1 MNRQK
6 QKLKHKTN
14 NMKKLVFLLFPVML
28 LLGLA
33 SCTDDDN
40 VQNAEGPNVITP
52 SNETEPTDDQMSV
65 MVTADLSAYV
75 PSAFDEGST
84 GAALV
89 ARLPMVTG
97 DIQPDTRL
105 VLLKGSDF
113 DFESALP
120 ADEIREIARSYM
132 NGAYIAL
139 EHPTRQQAANLLLS
153 LLVFITELS
162 EADLQQNFSVDAAAA
177 AAAVSQSRAVER
189 LKVRMENIERI
200 GNAQNNV
207 TTRSGETD
215 TEELLGEMLILGTTD
230 YFLQQ
235 PLGANSAITFHSED
249 GEGNVTDEQPATVT
263 VNRTPYVSGKLA
275 DAAAQW
281 LNDEL
286 KPQGQKPLA
295 APRRTDGSTAI
306 NDVMGASESFT
317 YYAHVPIR
325 IYDGSLQYYCDCL
338 KMIVRSWGVHNMQ
351 TNKDY
356 YYLTQDVKISLDEDT
371 WFPYGNKEERKN
383 TWWPATN
390 YGDYNC
396 WVGSCLSGYVTSM
409 NLTGDGGTVQL
420 EAALPSTDN
429 NSTTLSVETGSS
441 SSTTHTEGYTVGFS
455 YGLSSGSGLGTALN
469 LSGSESWGYTEG
481 TSFALESTYYSNE
494 WRVTKRTDRTD
505 GNNVS
510 WTYKGA
516 MPQFRVRETSD
527 HYYYEYDDPADI
539 LTNDCDMKNEIC
551 WSVANPVGQYT
562 VDISSMTETGAI
574 LFLHKSKHKSNP
586 PHAYVFTSEDTNYSH
601 TLLQPSRA
609 TQTWRMDVNI
619 EEWENESVPGAR
631 SQLVAYIKEGF
642 PDLYCSVFKVAD
654 KSIESLDMI
663 NYLVTYSKEKFNK
676 NYETMRNYARELGI
690 RKYSISWR
698 CDERNVHTINPY
710 VVDVTAVPSGLHA
723 QALWCKGN
731 STLYFI
737 DASDVYKEN
746 ETWDGQT
753 ITRVWADDEVLNTK
767 SNYRPSWLSYL
778 QGWVTRVVFDKS
790 FADARPTCC
799 ANWFLMLASIE
810 TFEGLENLN
819 TSKVTSTAWM
829 FHGCESLETL
839 DVSGFDMSNVTDA
852 NHMFSNCIRLRTIY
866 SDQSW
871 NIRSSEDMFRLC
883 SKLKGAVAY
892 NYEKV
897 DCSMANPETGYF
909 TWPEGGNWMTLNEKG
924 SNSTLLKRYE
934 GQTVVV
940 RYSRTLTAKI
950 DDDGNYVATPFT
962 VCLPYDLDLAQA
974 VNAGQAEI
982 YTLAAVASGQFVFAK
997 LDITTLEAGVPYLVR
1012 VLKGSIA
1019 LGGHQLVIKA
1029 TKPKSTKVYSSLAQ
1043 WRRGEGTE
1051 IGLWVGNFDYLNAA
1065 DAADDNAFALQTSDY
1080 RWDYYKAGV
1089 NAWIP
1094 AFRCYLSSSSIE
1106 KKAYQSRF
1114 TE

>member
-1 MNRQK
+1 M
-6 QKLKHKTN
+6 
-14 NMKKLVFLLFPVML
+14 LV
-28 LLGLA
+28 LGLA
-33 SCTDDDN
+33 SCAVDDN
-40 VQNAEGPNVITP
+40 VVIAEYVNTITP
-52 SNETEPTDDQMSV
+52 SDKTEPTDDQMSV
-65 MVTADLSAYV
+65 KVTADLSTYV

-89 ARLPMVTG
+89 ARLPMVTS
-97 DIQPDTRL
+97 DIQPDTRF

-113 DFESALP
+113 DIENALP
-120 ADEIREIARSYM
+120 ADVIREITRIYM
-132 NGAYIAL
+132 NGAYIGL
-139 EHPTRQQAANLLLS
+139 ERPTRQQAANFLFS
-153 LLVFITELS
+153 LIIFVTELG
-162 EADLQQNFSVDAAAA
+162 EADLQQNFSIDATAA
-177 AAAVSQSRAVER
+177 AAAVRQSQTVDR
-189 LKVRMENIERI
+189 LNVRLENIERL

-207 TTRSGETD
+207 TTRGGETD
-215 TEELLGEMLILGTTD
+215 TEDILGEMLILGTTD

-235 PLGANSAITFHSED
+235 PLGSNSAITFHSED
-249 GEGNVTDEQPATVT
+249 SEGNVTDEQPMTVT

-286 KPQGQKPLA
+286 KPQGKKLLA
-295 APRRTDGSTAI
+295 APRRADGGTAI
-306 NDVMGASESFT
+306 NDIMGASESFT
-317 YYAHVPIR
+317 YSIHVPIR

-356 YYLTQDVKISLDEDT
+356 YYLTQNVKISLDEDT
-371 WFPYGNKEERKN
+371 WFPYGNKVEWKN

-429 NSTTLSVETGSS
+429 NSTTFSVETGTS

-505 GNNVS
+505 GNDVS
-510 WTYKGA
+510 WTYKGS

-539 LTNDCDMKNEIC
+539 LTNDCDMNNEIC

-562 VDISSMTETGAI
+562 VDISSMTQTGAI
-574 LFLHKSKHKSNP
+574 LFLHRSKNKSNP
-586 PHAYVFTSEDTNYSH
+586 PHEYVFTSEKTYYSH

-609 TQTWRMDVNI
+609 TQTWRMDVKI
-619 EEWENESVPGAR
+619 EEWENESVPGAKN
-631 SQLVAYIKEGF
+631 QLVAYIKDGF
-642 PDLYCSVFKVAD
+642 SDVYCSVLKVAD

-690 RKYSISWR
+690 KKYSISWR

-767 SNYRPSWLSYL
+767 PSKRPSWLSYL

-790 FADARPTCC
+790 FAYARPTCC

-892 NYEKV
+892 DYFV
-897 DCSMANPETGYF
+897 TDCSMANPVTGYF
-909 TWPEGGNWMTLNEKG
+909 TWPEGVNWISLNEKG

-934 GQTVVV
+934 GQTVNV
-940 RYSRTLTAKI
+940 RYNRTLTAKI
-950 DDDGNYVATPFT
+950 DDDGNDIATPFT

-982 YTLAAVASGQFVFAK
+982 YTLAAVSSGQFIFAK

-1019 LGGHQLVIKA
+1019 LGAKEVIKA
-1029 TKPKSTKVYSSLAQ
+1029 TRPKSTKVYSSLAQ

-1051 IGLWVGNFDYLNAA
+1051 IGLWVGNFDYLKAA
-1065 DAADDNAFALQTSDY
+1065 DAADDNAFAMSSTGWNWEY
-1080 RWDYYKAGV
+1080 FTAGGY
-1089 NAWIP
+1089 ASIP
-1094 AFRCYLSSSSIE
+1094 AFRSYLSSSSIE
-1106 KKAYQSRF
+1106 KKTYQSRF

>member
-6 QKLKHKTN
+6 EKLKHKPN

-33 SCTDDDN
+33 SCTDDDSF
-40 VQNAEGPNVITP
+40 QNPEVDNIVDKGSI
-52 SNETEPTDDQMSV
+52 TEPTDDQISV
-65 MVTADLSAYV
+65 KVTADLSAYV

-105 VLLKGSDF
+105 VLLKGSNF
-113 DFESALP
+113 DFESALS
-120 ADEIREIARSYM
+120 ADEIREIARSYL
-132 NGAYIAL
+132 NGAYIAI
-139 EHPTRQQAANLLLS
+139 ERPTRQQAANLILS

-177 AAAVSQSRAVER
+177 AAAVRQSRAVER
-189 LKVRMENIERI
+189 LKVRMENLERV

-207 TTRSGETD
+207 TTRGGEAD
-215 TEELLGEMLILGTTD
+215 TEDLLGEMLILGTTD

-235 PLGANSAITFHSED
+235 PLGANPAITFYSED
-249 GEGNVTDEQPATVT
+249 GEGNMTDEQPVTATVD
-263 VNRTPYVSGKLA
+263 RTPYVSGQLA

-281 LNDEL
+281 LNDGL

-295 APRRTDGSTAI
+295 APRRADGNTAI
-306 NDVMGASESFT
+306 NDIMGASESFT
-317 YYAHVPIR
+317 YYAHVFTR
-325 IYDGSLQYYCDCL
+325 DYDGTLRRYCDRL
-338 KMIVRSWGVHNMQ
+338 KMTVRSWGVHNMQ

-356 YYLTQDVKISLDEDT
+356 YYLTQGVRISLKKDT
-371 WFPYGNKEERKN
+371 WLMDDDDKPI
-383 TWWPATN
+383 TWWHATN
-390 YGDYNC
+390 YGDYNR
-396 WVGSCLSGYVTSM
+396 WVGSFLSGYMTSM
-409 NLTGDGGTVQL
+409 NLIGNGGTVQL
-420 EAALPSTDN
+420 EAALPTTDN

-441 SSTTHTEGYTVGFS
+441 SSTTNTVGYSFGYN
-455 YGLSSGSGLGTALN
+455 YGISSGSGIGVGLN
-469 LSGSESWGYTEG
+469 LGMNESWGYTEG

-494 WRVTKRTDRTD
+494 WGVAKSTD
-505 GNNVS
+505 GNKVT
-510 WTYKGA
+510 WTYKGSL
-516 MPQFRVRETSD
+516 PQFHVRKTSD
-527 HYYYEYDDPADI
+527 WFYYEHDNPADI
-539 LTNDCDMKNEIC
+539 LINDCDMSNEIC
-551 WSVANPVGQYT
+551 WSVANPVDQYT
-562 VDISSMTETGAI
+562 VEISSMPQTAALLYSKI
-574 LFLHKSKHKSNP
+574 LGSAGDR
-586 PHAYVFTSEDTNYSH
+586 PHRYEFTSETNNYSH

-609 TQTWRMDVNI
+609 TQTWRMDVKI

-631 SQLVAYIKEGF
+631 SQLVAAIKEGF

-654 KSIESLDMI
+654 KSLESMDMI
-663 NYLVTYSKEKFNK
+663 NYIITYSKEKFNK
-676 NYETMRNYARELGI
+676 NYEKLQNYARELGI
-690 RKYSISWR
+690 RKYSISWS
-698 CDERNVHTINPY
+698 CDEMDVQTNQPY
-710 VVDVTAVPSGLHA
+710 VVDATAIPPSLHA
-723 QALWCKGN
+723 QALWCEGN
-731 STLYFI
+731 KTLYFVNVLEI
-737 DASDVYKEN
+737 KTGDM
-746 ETWDGQT
+746 WDGQT
-753 ITRVWADDEVLNTK
+753 ITKVWADDEVLNTK
-767 SNYRPSWLSYL
+767 SSYRPLWYDYV
-778 QGWVTRVVFDKS
+778 QGKITRVVFDKS

-829 FHGCESLETL
+829 FHGCEGLETL
-839 DVSGFDMSNVTDA
+839 DVSNFDMSNVTDA
-852 NHMFSNCIRLRTIY
+852 NHMFSNCIRLQTIY
-866 SDQSW
+866 CDQSW
-871 NIRSSEDMFRLC
+871 NISNSKEMFRTC

-909 TWPEGGNWMTLNEKG
+909 TWPEGANWISLNEKG

-934 GQTVVV
+934 GQTVNV

-1019 LGGHQLVIKA
+1019 LGGRQLVIKA

-1065 DAADDNAFALQTSDY
+1065 DAADDNAFALASTDY
-1080 RWDYYKAGV
+1080 RWDYFTATS